1 MPEHPA
7 PRLAVA
13 LLLACPLACRI
24 EPLHE
29 LDTGDDPGIATNL
42 LPTIPA
48 IDRAS
53 EPTVG
58 WEAMVRQHL
67 AFLAGPLAAGRRPGT
82 DGARVTQ
89 RLTSATFSEAGLSPD
104 GVDRTWTQAVPLEI
118 VTNHRVRITTEW
130 TNADSDERSSFA
142 LDTGIA
148 IRRDGIST
156 PYRARLSL
164 VTIARERLQADPV
177 ELPEAV
183 AGKLVLAALRPEDTA
198 EAILEQGLA
207 VFAAARRRGAVGC
220 LLALPPTPHH
230 ATILERW
237 NVAEVRVRTA
247 APAEDALAFYG
258 FIDGA
263 THEVLDAARE
273 AAAPV
278 EVTIESEARSLDDA
292 NVIGRI
298 PGDEDPGHVVMVT
311 AHWDAGALSPPI
323 PKGGG
328 AIDNAT
334 GLASLLAMAEISGR
348 WFALGRRPRRS
359 LVFAATAAGSLGHFG
374 GGQVLA
380 LPGLAPSN
388 LVAVIN
394 LERLDWRGTT
404 LVALDG
410 DVSSLGADLRELVP
424 DLVLQNDRATWGHDA
439 FLDTGVP
446 AVTLHRPSPSDPLG
460 DPDSWGSLDRL
471 AHDAEL
477 AFRLAWALAEG
488 NSVPFLARPPSDP
501 IAGTAIVALPPD
513 SSAPEADDAPPSA
526 ADPESPAAEPEP
538 RPAAPPPSRAAKPAR
553 APAPSSPDEPAR
565 APAPSSPDE
574 PARAP
579 APSPPDEPPSGAD
592 EVVDQPDGEPGRP

>member
-1 MPEHPA
+1 
-7 PRLAVA
+7 
-13 LLLACPLACRI
+13 
-24 EPLHE
+24 
-29 LDTGDDPGIATNL
+29 
-42 LPTIPA
+42 PTIPA

-237 NVAEVRVRTA
+237 NVAEVRVRT
-247 APAEDALAFYG
+247 
-258 FIDGA
+258 
-263 THEVLDAARE
+263 
-273 AAAPV
+273 
-278 EVTIESEARSLDDA
+278 
-292 NVIGRI
+292 
-298 PGDEDPGHVVMVT
+298 
-311 AHWDAGALSPPI
+311 
-323 PKGGG
+323 
-328 AIDNAT
+328 
-334 GLASLLAMAEISGR
+334 
-348 WFALGRRPRRS
+348 
-359 LVFAATAAGSLGHFG
+359 
-374 GGQVLA
+374 
-380 LPGLAPSN
+380 
-388 LVAVIN
+388 
-394 LERLDWRGTT
+394 
-404 LVALDG
+404 
-410 DVSSLGADLRELVP
+410 
-424 DLVLQNDRATWGHDA
+424 
-439 FLDTGVP
+439 
-446 AVTLHRPSPSDPLG
+446 
-460 DPDSWGSLDRL
+460 
-471 AHDAEL
+471 
-477 AFRLAWALAEG
+477 
-488 NSVPFLARPPSDP
+488 
-501 IAGTAIVALPPD
+501 
-513 SSAPEADDAPPSA
+513 
-526 ADPESPAAEPEP
+526 
-538 RPAAPPPSRAAKPAR
+538 
-553 APAPSSPDEPAR
+553 
-565 APAPSSPDE
+565 
-574 PARAP
+574 
-579 APSPPDEPPSGAD
+579 
-592 EVVDQPDGEPGRP
+592 